1 MDRCIDRDHR
11 QVEADLTS
19 RALAAENEVG
29 VGVGVSAAGEVP
41 LPSSSS
47 PPPSLATIPL

>member
-29 VGVGVSAAGEVP
+29 VGVSAAGEVP

-47 PPPSLATIPL
+47 PPPSLAPIPL